1 MTMRAY
7 EAKYEFLDTATEEEV
22 QDLMQDDDPMMRMM
36 NEIEEVIEGHNYEDV
51 FGALALILVNAI
63 RECDDDPQRVLG
75 TINLHMSAAWSMVMG
90 DHGGMTMN

>member
-7 EAKYEFLDTATEEEV
+7 EAKYEFLDTATEEEL
-22 QDLMQDDDPMMRMM
+22 QEMLAAPDPMTRMM
-36 NEIEEVIEGHNYEDV
+36 NDIEATIEGHNYEDV

>member
-1 MTMRAY
+1 MTVRSI
-7 EAKYEFLDTATEEEV
+7 EAKYEFLDSATEDEV
-22 QDLMQDDDPMMRMM
+22 QELLQDDDPMTRMM
-36 NEIEEVIEGHNYEDV
+36 NDIEGVIEGHNYEDV

-90 DHGGMTMN
+90 NHGGMTMN